1 MTIPA
6 TDHDRAARFYARLVA
21 LYPKSHRDQLGP
33 QMQRTFEDSYRHAAS
48 EERRV
53 GIGFWLAVLWD
64 EGRCIV
70 REHAAQPQG
79 DYLFFALVVVWVCA
93 VLIVPTIPQVSD
105 WHRLVLPA
113 ALLGALLLIVPGTSG
128 LARRFATVV
137 VAVAVFEWMYASA
150 QSIGDENDLLAPALL
165 VICLGC
171 TLKTLAG
178 LNARIVGIKNSVWGR
193 EELAFGLLA
202 GLVGVVALA
211 FSAVAS
217 SDSNPIGPFVL
228 NLVMPFVCGLAGF
241 RISRRH
247 LSGRSGVYAAF
258 GAMLIAVTMVIL
270 SEPLVIQGALLT
282 VLRDHPVPAATLVPY
297 WQRPLS
303 NILFMASLFG
313 ILGAVFGQV
322 ASENEAA
329 RRRPLS

>member
-1 MTIPA
+1 M
-6 TDHDRAARFYARLVA
+6 DYERAARFYARLIA
-21 LYPKSHRDQLGP
+21 LYPKSHRDQFGP
-33 QMQRTFEDSYRHAAS
+33 QMQRTFEDSYQHATS
-48 EERRV
+48 GERRV

-70 REHAAQPQG
+70 REQAAKPEG
-79 DYLFFALVVVWVCA
+79 DYVFFGLVVVWVCA
-93 VLIVPTIPQVSD
+93 VLIVPTIPTVSD
-105 WHRLVLPA
+105 WHRLLLPA
-113 ALLGALLLIVPGTSG
+113 TLLALLLLIVPGTSG

-137 VAVAVFEWMYASA
+137 VAVAIFEWMYASA

-165 VICLGC
+165 VTALAFS
-171 TLKTLAG
+171 LKTLAG
-178 LNARIVGIKNSVWGR
+178 LNARIVGTKNSVWGR

-211 FSAVAS
+211 FSAVYN
-217 SDSNPIGPFVL
+217 SDSNPIGPFLL
-228 NLVMPFVCGLAGF
+228 NLVMPFVCGIAGF

-247 LSGRSGVYAAF
+247 RSGRSGVYAAF
-258 GAMLIAVTMVIL
+258 SAMLIAVTMVIL

-282 VLRDHPVPAATLVPY
+282 VFRDHPVPAATLVPY

-313 ILGAVFGQV
+313 ILGALFGQ
-322 ASENEAA
+322 AATENEKA
-329 RRRPLS
+329 RRIPS